1 MWPFGKKTSSP
12 PPEDV
17 TRGEMT
23 ARYDAK
29 LKHWVFQCDGI
40 EFNLSGIPFDQR
52 AFDWARE
59 ACAAIHSLDDH
70 MRSRVVQCLEG
81 WPCDKTKAEILSV
94 DLDDYA
100 ESQTID
106 VAFVGDDS
114 WGDFG
119 VNVIITDGKIA
130 DVYGGD

>member
-1 MWPFGKKTSSP
+1 MWPFGKKVSSP

-17 TRGEMT
+17 TSGELM
-23 ARYDAK
+23 ARYDVK
-29 LKHWVFQCDGI
+29 LKHWAFECEGI
-40 EFNLSGIPFDQR
+40 EFNVSGIPFNQS
-52 AFDWARE
+52 AFGWAKE
-59 ACAAIHSLDDH
+59 ACKAIHSLDDEI
-70 MRSRVVQCLEG
+70 RARVVQCLEG

-94 DLDDYA
+94 DLDDYV

-119 VNVIITDGKIA
+119 VNVIITGGKIA